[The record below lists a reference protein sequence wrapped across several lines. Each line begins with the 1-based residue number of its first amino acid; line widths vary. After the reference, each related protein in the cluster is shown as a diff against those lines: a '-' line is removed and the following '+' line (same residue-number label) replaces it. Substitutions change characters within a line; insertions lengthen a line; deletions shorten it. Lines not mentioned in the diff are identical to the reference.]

1 MSRTPVSYHL
11 PLPYGL
17 GSNTITARALVRSAI
32 FSSQFYRG
40 PSTRPCYQRPTR
52 LASAEGFD
60 VLQLSGWQLDQA
72 DAELWHQIVRVAV
85 LAGQGALTSYATVN
99 VSLAQL
105 MSATTRKKGGKTRA
119 LLSSS
124 LQRLT
129 DATFEI
135 RCRHQT
141 VLFQPV
147 VMVTSAAAKSGR
159 LEVTLGAGLPELVQE
174 RQLVVLRRAERTPLL
189 QEPLACGLHA
199 YFASHV
205 TPYPIKSQTLKRLL
219 GRDSMQDSKWR
230 LALVAALGR
239 LREVTGWPVCLLG
252 ADDKVTMV
260 RAQVKVPK
268 SPSPGLS
275 APERIAPAS
284 LDDAS
289 MELERIRMTID
300 I

>member
-1 MSRTPVSYHL
+1 M
-11 PLPYGL
+11 
-17 GSNTITARALVRSAI
+17 
-32 FSSQFYRG
+32 
-40 PSTRPCYQRPTR
+40 
-52 LASAEGFD
+52 ASAEEFE
-60 VLQLSGWQLDQA
+60 VWQLSGWQLDQA

-85 LAGQGALTSYATVN
+85 LEGQGVVTSYATVN

-105 MSATTRKKGGKTRA
+105 MSATTRKKGGKTRT

-124 LQRLT
+124 LQRLMA
-129 DATFEI
+129 ATFEI
-135 RCRHQT
+135 RCRHRT
-141 VLFQPV
+141 VLFQPL
-147 VMVTSAAAKSGR
+147 VTVISAAAKSGR

-174 RQLVVLRRAERTPLL
+174 RQFVVLRRAERTPLL

-239 LREVTGWPVCLLG
+239 LREVTGWPACSLG
-252 ADDKVTMV
+252 VDDKVTVV
-260 RAQVKVPK
+260 RARGKVLK
-268 SPSPGLS
+268 APSPRLP
-275 APERIAPAS
+275 APERIPPAS